1 MDIYDPQTLG
11 VMVFGGF
18 MVISAIGIVL
28 VSSFSMKETSYE
40 EALAKQRKEYEK
52 GQPKVDKKKKEKLA
66 EKKAKP
72 KKKEDKP
79 NGNLPEHQLTAET
92 NKQKKV
98 EREPQETVSFVTP
111 IVTPALEK
119 VVPSPKDRKK
129 KQEKVQKA
137 EPSLTQV
144 VAVTKAVSK
153 SPVLEAS
160 AKEFPVVAVPPVGAK
175 QSTKLTPKQSNK
187 QSPQA
192 EAKPANKQSS
202 QAEAKPGNK
211 QAEAKPGNKQAAQAE
226 GKPGNKQAAQAEGK
240 PGNKQAAQAEGKPG
254 NKQATQAEGKP
265 GNKQAAQA
273 EAKPGNKQAAQAEAK
288 PGNKQAAQAEAKV
301 GNKQAAQGEAK
312 VGNKQAAQGEAKVGN
327 KQAAQGEAKVGNKQ
341 AAQGEAKVG
350 NKQAAQGEAKVGNK
364 QAVQGEAKGGNKQAA
379 QGEAKGGNKQA
390 AQGEA
395 KAGNKQAAQGE
406 AKAGNKQ
413 AAQGDAKAGN
423 KQAAQ
428 GDAKA
433 GNKQAAQGDAKAGNK
448 QAAQGDAKAGN
459 KQAAQGDAKAG
470 NKQAAQGDAKAGNK
484 QAAQATQAE
493 AKPGNNQAATVGA
506 KPNAKQNASVTNTQ
520 TQPSKKAESVV
531 SNEDHKQESAPK
543 KKNVPKKK
551 SEPVSS
557 ELDGALYLPYKT
569 LVSTVSSMVFSEGE
583 ALKLIEILTERN
595 GIKQDTWHTAS
606 QKGDPVA
613 ALRKQLEEK
622 DKLLSSEQENAAAAK
637 NKLREINKELSAEKT
652 KVTSVEAKFKEQILS
667 RDQEINALQARMQA
681 SYKDHLVEIQQQH
694 GKIRAL
700 QDELENG
707 PKAQLARLQQENSI
721 LRDALNQATSQTES
735 KQNAELAKLRQ
746 ECSKL
751 SKELSEKSEALQQ
764 EEQKRKSV
772 DGKISAYEK
781 QVSQLETLQQESEAS
796 LQKRLDEVGEELRKS
811 QNTYRTLLADTEKA
825 KREQLDVADLQT
837 KLMSYEAEGR
847 YKSEELDKLNHKLQ
861 EVTGENVQ
869 LLERIKSIEVLLEA
883 GQSNDA
889 EKGKQ
894 QQECKEV
901 EITQLHARL
910 KEKEGQISVLEKEA
924 VELKEAIEQQKNKNN
939 ELREKNWQAMDA
951 LGKAEKTCEEK
962 LTSERKAKDDL
973 AQQLSG
979 IQTQAKEALMSLF
992 PQVSVESHQLYSEW
1006 LQEFREK
1013 SSDALKQLSQPSDQT
1028 NSSDSILKLKEAE
1041 EAQVSLQAE
1050 CEQYRT
1056 ILGETEG
1063 MLKDLQKSVE
1073 EEEQVW
1079 KAKLEASEEELKKS
1093 QIEVKSL
1100 EESLER
1106 LKSEAQSTEQL
1117 KECIALMEAQLE
1129 TQMNTSTTEC
1139 QTYSK
1144 EVESLQQLLSE
1155 SQEALESAKTEA
1167 RKQSKEL
1174 SLLRLQLS
1182 EMQNHVQDSHGS
1194 DGHQL
1199 KAPQSSR
1206 DEQNEE
1212 QSISEGLEERSV
1224 YSLQQELEKLKTAE
1238 EVSTGPEEAQQLKE
1252 RLDKEK
1258 KLTRDLGQAANK
1270 LLQLLKASQE
1280 QLNKEKEQNKLLQ
1293 NRLQSPDQDSIIP
1306 SGTSV

>member
-40 EALAKQRKEYEK
+40 DALAKQRKEQEK
-52 GQPKVDKKKKEKLA
+52 GQPKVDKKKKDKLT

-79 NGNLPEHQLTAET
+79 NGNLPEYQPTVET

-98 EREPQETVSFVTP
+98 EMEPRETVSAVTP
-111 IVTPALEK
+111 IVTPAPEK

-129 KQEKVQKA
+129 KLQKV
-137 EPSLTQV
+137 EPSQAPV
-144 VAVTKAVSK
+144 VAVTKAFSK
-153 SPVLEAS
+153 SPVLEAPT
-160 AKEFPVVAVPPVGAK
+160 KELPVVAVPPVGTK
-175 QSTKLTPKQSNK
+175 QSTKLAPLVGAKPGNKLAPQADAKPGNKQPTQADSKPVNKQAAHAEAKGGNK

-192 EAKPANKQSS
+192 EAKPS
-202 QAEAKPGNK
+202 
-211 QAEAKPGNKQAAQAE
+211 NKQAAQAE
-226 GKPGNKQAAQAEGK
+226 GKAGNKQSPQAEAKAGNKQSPQAEAKGGNKQAPQADAKG
-240 PGNKQAAQAEGKPG
+240 GNKQAPQADAKGG
-254 NKQATQAEGKP
+254 NKQAPQADAKGGNKQAPQADAKGGNKQAPQADAKGGNKQAPQADAKGGNKQAPQADAKGGNKQAPQADAKGGNKQAPQAEAKGGNKQAP
-265 GNKQAAQA
+265 QAEAKGGNKQAAQA
-273 EAKPGNKQAAQAEAK
+273 EAKGGNKSPQAEAK
-288 PGNKQAAQAEAKV
+288 AVNKQAPTVEAKAV
-301 GNKQAAQGEAK
+301 NKQAPTVEAK
-312 VGNKQAAQGEAKVGN
+312 PNNKQAPTVEAKPNN
-327 KQAAQGEAKVGNKQ
+327 KQAPTA
-341 AAQGEAKVG
+341 
-350 NKQAAQGEAKVGNK
+350 
-364 QAVQGEAKGGNKQAA
+364 
-379 QGEAKGGNKQA
+379 
-390 AQGEA
+390 
-395 KAGNKQAAQGE
+395 
-406 AKAGNKQ
+406 
-413 AAQGDAKAGN
+413 
-423 KQAAQ
+423 
-428 GDAKA
+428 
-433 GNKQAAQGDAKAGNK
+433 
-448 QAAQGDAKAGN
+448 
-459 KQAAQGDAKAG
+459 
-470 NKQAAQGDAKAGNK
+470 
-484 QAAQATQAE
+484 
-493 AKPGNNQAATVGA
+493 GA
-506 KPNAKQNASVTNTQ
+506 KPSTKQNASVTNTQ
-520 TQPSKKAESVV
+520 NQPPKKDESIV
-531 SNEDHKQESAPK
+531 SNEDQKQDVAPK
-543 KKNVPKKK
+543 KKSVPKKK
-551 SEPVSS
+551 SEPVSN

-569 LVSTVSSMVFSEGE
+569 LVSTVSSMVLSEGE
-583 ALKLIEILTERN
+583 AQKLIEILTERN
-595 GIKQDTWHTAS
+595 GIKQDTWHMAS

-613 ALRKQLEEK
+613 ALKKQLEEK

-637 NKLREINKELSAEKT
+637 NKLRELNKELATEKT

-681 SYKDHLVEIQQQH
+681 SYKDHLVEIQQQQ

-796 LQKRLDEVGEELRKS
+796 LQKRLDEVSEELRKS
-811 QNTYRTLLADTEKA
+811 HNTYKTLLADSEKA
-825 KREQLDVADLQT
+825 KGEQLSVADLQT
-837 KLMSYEAEGR
+837 KLMSYEAEGKQ
-847 YKSEELDKLNHKLQ
+847 KSEELDKLNHKLQ

-883 GQSNDA
+883 GQGSDA

-894 QQECKEV
+894 QQESKEV
-901 EITQLHARL
+901 EVTQLHARL
-910 KEKEGQISVLEKEA
+910 KEKEGQISLLEKEA
-924 VELKEAIEQQKNKNN
+924 VELKDAIEQQKNKNN

-962 LTSERKAKDDL
+962 LTSARKAKDDL
-973 AQQLSG
+973 EQQLSG
-979 IQTQAKEALMSLF
+979 IQTEAKEALMTLF

-1013 SSDALKQLSQPSDQT
+1013 SSDILKQLSLQPDQT
-1028 NSSDSILKLKEAE
+1028 DSADSILKLKEAE

-1079 KAKLEASEEELKKS
+1079 KVKLEASEEELEKS
-1093 QIEVKSL
+1093 QIQVKSL
-1100 EESLER
+1100 EDSLER
-1106 LKSEAQSTEQL
+1106 LKSEVQSTDQL

-1129 TQMNTSTTEC
+1129 TQMNTSSTEC

-1155 SQEALESAKTEA
+1155 SQEALESTKTEA

-1174 SLLRLQLS
+1174 SLLRQQLS

-1212 QSISEGLEERSV
+1212 QNISEGLEERSV

-1238 EVSTGPEEAQQLKE
+1238 EASTGTEEAQQLKE

-1293 NRLQSPDQDSIIP
+1293 NRLQSPDQDSIIS

>member
-1 MDIYDPQTLG
+1 MALDP
-11 VMVFGGF
+11 
-18 MVISAIGIVL
+18 
-28 VSSFSMKETSYE
+28 
-40 EALAKQRKEYEK
+40 
-52 GQPKVDKKKKEKLA
+52 
-66 EKKAKP
+66 
-72 KKKEDKP
+72 
-79 NGNLPEHQLTAET
+79 
-92 NKQKKV
+92 
-98 EREPQETVSFVTP
+98 
-111 IVTPALEK
+111 
-119 VVPSPKDRKK
+119 
-129 KQEKVQKA
+129 
-137 EPSLTQV
+137 
-144 VAVTKAVSK
+144 
-153 SPVLEAS
+153 
-160 AKEFPVVAVPPVGAK
+160 
-175 QSTKLTPKQSNK
+175 
-187 QSPQA
+187 
-192 EAKPANKQSS
+192 
-202 QAEAKPGNK
+202 
-211 QAEAKPGNKQAAQAE
+211 
-226 GKPGNKQAAQAEGK
+226 GK
-240 PGNKQAAQAEGKPG
+240 
-254 NKQATQAEGKP
+254 
-265 GNKQAAQA
+265 
-273 EAKPGNKQAAQAEAK
+273 
-288 PGNKQAAQAEAKV
+288 
-301 GNKQAAQGEAK
+301 
-312 VGNKQAAQGEAKVGN
+312 
-327 KQAAQGEAKVGNKQ
+327 
-341 AAQGEAKVG
+341 
-350 NKQAAQGEAKVGNK
+350 
-364 QAVQGEAKGGNKQAA
+364 
-379 QGEAKGGNKQA
+379 
-390 AQGEA
+390 
-395 KAGNKQAAQGE
+395 
-406 AKAGNKQ
+406 
-413 AAQGDAKAGN
+413 
-423 KQAAQ
+423 
-428 GDAKA
+428 
-433 GNKQAAQGDAKAGNK
+433 
-448 QAAQGDAKAGN
+448 
-459 KQAAQGDAKAG
+459 
-470 NKQAAQGDAKAGNK
+470 
-484 QAAQATQAE
+484 
-493 AKPGNNQAATVGA
+493 
-506 KPNAKQNASVTNTQ
+506 
-520 TQPSKKAESVV
+520 
-531 SNEDHKQESAPK
+531 
-543 KKNVPKKK
+543 
-551 SEPVSS
+551 VSS
-557 ELDGALYLPYKT
+557 ELDTALYLPYKT
-569 LVSTVSSMVFSEGE
+569 LVSTVSSMVLSEGE

-595 GIKQDTWHTAS
+595 GIKQDTWHMAS

-637 NKLREINKELSAEKT
+637 NKLREVNKELSTEKT
-652 KVTSVEAKFKEQILS
+652 KIASVEAKFKEQILS

-681 SYKDHLVEIQQQH
+681 SYTDHLVEIQQQQ

-735 KQNAELAKLRQ
+735 KQNAELAKIRQ

-772 DGKISAYEK
+772 DGKLSAYEK

-796 LQKRLDEVGEELRKS
+796 LQKRLDEVSEELRKS
-811 QNTYRTLLADTEKA
+811 QNTYKTLLADTERA
-825 KREQLDVADLQT
+825 KGKQLNVADLQT
-837 KLMSYEAEGR
+837 KLMSYEAEGKH
-847 YKSEELDKLNHKLQ
+847 KSEELDRLNQKLQ

-894 QQECKEV
+894 QQECKDV

-924 VELKEAIEQQKNKNN
+924 VELKETIEQQKNKNN

-973 AQQLSG
+973 EQQLSG
-979 IQTQAKEALMSLF
+979 VQTQAKEALTTLF
-992 PQVSVESHQLYSEW
+992 PQVSVESHQLYGEW

-1013 SSDALKQLSQPSDQT
+1013 SSDILKQLSQPADQT
-1028 NSSDSILKLKEAE
+1028 DSSDSILKLKEAE

-1050 CEQYRT
+1050 CVNNIGRF
-1056 ILGETEG
+1056 LEG

-1093 QIEVKSL
+1093 QIQVKSL

-1106 LKSEAQSTEQL
+1106 LKSEVQSTEQL

-1129 TQMNTSTTEC
+1129 TQMNTSSTEC

-1155 SQEALESAKTEA
+1155 SQEALESTKTEA

-1174 SLLRLQLS
+1174 SLLRQQLS

-1212 QSISEGLEERSV
+1212 QNISEGLEERSV

-1238 EVSTGPEEAQQLKE
+1238 EASTGPEEAQQLK
-1252 RLDKEK
+1252 
-1258 KLTRDLGQAANK
+1258 
-1270 LLQLLKASQE
+1270 
-1280 QLNKEKEQNKLLQ
+1280 
-1293 NRLQSPDQDSIIP
+1293 DQDSIIP